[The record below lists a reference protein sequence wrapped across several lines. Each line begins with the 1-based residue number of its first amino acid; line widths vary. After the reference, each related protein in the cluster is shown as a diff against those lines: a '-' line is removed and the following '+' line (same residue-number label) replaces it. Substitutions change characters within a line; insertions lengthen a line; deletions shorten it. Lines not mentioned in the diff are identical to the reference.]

1 MLIFFMATV
10 TQKRQVMQFPFSLS
24 VVRCVK
30 TNLALTNLALPTIR
44 QGAHRMACGGIY
56 VSFVD
61 HCFMS
66 SNMFLFIVLGLTS
79 LVRLF
84 DILFVLY

>member
-30 TNLALTNLALPTIR
+30 TNLALPTIM
-44 QGAHRMACGGIY
+44 QGTHRMACGGIY